1 MRIKDIALKN
11 LLRRKGKAAFVLAG
25 LVIGVAT
32 VVAIISYVDAM
43 TADINEKLE
52 KYGANILIVPR
63 TDNLALSYGGITL
76 GGVSYEMQEIRQA
89 EVLKIGSIKN
99 NKNIAAVGPIVLGG
113 VDTGGRR
120 VLLAGV
126 DFEVSHIL
134 KPWWKITGTFPQQN
148 QVLLGSEAAR
158 VLSIVTG
165 GTVMVDGRPLPVAGI
180 LQPTGSQDD
189 QLIFTDLGTA
199 QAMLEKSG
207 VVSMVEVAALCKDC
221 PITDMVRQISGAM
234 PMANV
239 MAIQSVV
246 KGRMETLG
254 QFKKFSFGISAV
266 IVLIGGLVVLVTLMG
281 SVRERRQ
288 EIGIFRAIGF
298 RKRNVMQ
305 IIFLEAGIVS
315 FLAGLIG
322 YGVGILGAA
331 LGLRLLSD
339 SHSGSVILDPTLAGS
354 ALLVAVLVGLIAS
367 AYPAILASRMDPND
381 ALKAM

>member
-1 MRIKDIALKN
+1 MKIKDIAIKN
-11 LLRRKGKAAFVLAG
+11 LLRRKGKAAFILAG
-25 LVIGVAT
+25 LVVGVAT

-76 GGVSYEMQEIRQA
+76 GGVSYEMREIRQA

-126 DFEVSHIL
+126 DFEAAGIL
-134 KPWWKITGTFPQQN
+134 KPWWKVSGAYPLSN
-148 QVLLGSEAAR
+148 QALLGSEVAR
-158 VLSIVTG
+158 VLGIATG
-165 GTVMVDGRPLPVAGI
+165 GTVMADGRPLSVAGI

-189 QLIFTDLGTA
+189 QLIFTDLATA
-199 QAMLEKSG
+199 QAMLGKSG

-234 PMANV
+234 PMAKV

-331 LGLRLLSD
+331 LCLRLLSD
-339 SHSGSVILDPTLAGS
+339 SHSSGVILDLTLAGS
-354 ALLVAVLVGLIAS
+354 ALLVAVIVGLIAS
-367 AYPAILASRMDPND
+367 AYPAFMASRMDPND
-381 ALKAM
+381 ALKAI

>member
-1 MRIKDIALKN
+1 MRIKDIAIKN

-120 VLLAGV
+120 VLMAGV
-126 DFEVSHIL
+126 DFEAAEIL
-134 KPWWKITGTFPQQN
+134 KPWWKVAGAYPRSN
-148 QVLLGSEAAR
+148 QALLGSEVAR
-158 VLSIVTG
+158 VLGIATG
-165 GTVMVDGRPLPVAGI
+165 GTVMVDGQPITVAGI

-199 QAMLEKSG
+199 QAMLGKSG

-234 PMANV
+234 PLAKV

-339 SHSGSVILDPTLAGS
+339 SHSSGVIMDPALAGS
-354 ALLVAVLVGLIAS
+354 ALLVAVTVGLIAS
-367 AYPAILASRMDPND
+367 AYPAFLASRMDPND

>member
-1 MRIKDIALKN
+1 MKIKDIALKN
-11 LLRRKGKAAFVLAG
+11 LLRRKGKTAFVLAG

-126 DFEVSHIL
+126 DFGAAWIL
-134 KPWWKITGTFPQQN
+134 KPWWKVSGAYPRSN
-148 QVLLGSEAAR
+148 QALLGSEVAR
-158 VLSIVTG
+158 VLGITTG
-165 GTVMVDGRPLPVAGI
+165 GTVMVDGRPLPVAGV

-199 QAMLEKSG
+199 QAMLGKSG

-234 PMANV
+234 PMAKV

-254 QFKKFSFGISAV
+254 QFKFP
-266 IVLIGGLVVLVTLMG
+266 
-281 SVRERRQ
+281 
-288 EIGIFRAIGF
+288 
-298 RKRNVMQ
+298 
-305 IIFLEAGIVS
+305 
-315 FLAGLIG
+315 LAFPQ
-322 YGVGILGAA
+322 
-331 LGLRLLSD
+331 S
-339 SHSGSVILDPTLAGS
+339 SC
-354 ALLVAVLVGLIAS
+354 
-367 AYPAILASRMDPND
+367 
-381 ALKAM
+381 

>member
-1 MRIKDIALKN
+1 MKIKDIAIKN
-11 LLRRKGKAAFVLAG
+11 LLRRKGKAAFILAG
-25 LVIGVAT
+25 LVVGVAT

-76 GGVSYEMQEIRQA
+76 GGVSYEMREIRQA

-126 DFEVSHIL
+126 DFEAAGIL
-134 KPWWKITGTFPQQN
+134 KPWWKVSGAYPLSN
-148 QVLLGSEAAR
+148 QALLGSEVAR
-158 VLSIVTG
+158 VLGIATG
-165 GTVMVDGRPLPVAGI
+165 GTVMADGRPLSVAGI

-189 QLIFTDLGTA
+189 QLIFTDLATA
-199 QAMLEKSG
+199 QAMLGKSG

-234 PMANV
+234 PMAKV

-339 SHSGSVILDPTLAGS
+339 SHSSGVILDPTLAGS
-354 ALLVAVLVGLIAS
+354 ALLVAVIVGLIAS
-367 AYPAILASRMDPND
+367 AYPAFMASRMDPND
-381 ALKAM
+381 ALKAI

>member
-89 EVLKIGSIKN
+89 EILKIGSIKN

-126 DFEVSHIL
+126 DFGAAWIL
-134 KPWWKITGTFPQQN
+134 KPWWKVSGAYPKSDQA
-148 QVLLGSEAAR
+148 LLGSEVAR
-158 VLSIVTG
+158 VLGIATG
-165 GTVMVDGRPLPVAGI
+165 GTVVVDGQPILVAGI

-199 QAMLEKSG
+199 QAMLGKSG

-234 PMANV
+234 PMAKV

-339 SHSGSVILDPTLAGS
+339 SHSSGVILDPTLAGS
-354 ALLVAVLVGLIAS
+354 ALLVAVLVGLLAS
-367 AYPAILASRMDPND
+367 AYPAFLASRMDPND
-381 ALKAM
+381 ALKAI